1 VDEHSDRASS
11 RAVEIARHSTV
22 LRQRLGRGVSVGISG
37 VDCAG
42 KSTVAE
48 ALRARL
54 VATRVPVVL
63 VEGDEFTRPTA
74 ERYAEP
80 DEALGY
86 YRDSFDYGCV
96 FEQILPAVRSSFAG
110 QIGVRVTDWERD
122 AWTERVVDLPP
133 DAVVIVEGCFLFAG
147 DGAGEFNLSVWLD
160 LPLEEIVPRA
170 LGRPRDLERMGGPD
184 GVRER
189 YANRYV
195 PGQRLHLERDRPQE
209 HATLMLPSVEP
220 ADADLPFDPG

>member
-1 VDEHSDRASS
+1 VDEQSDRPSS
-11 RAVEIARHSTV
+11 WAAEIARHSTV
-22 LRQRLGRGVSVGISG
+22 LRQRLSRGVSVGISG

-48 ALRARL
+48 ALHARF
-54 VATRVPVVL
+54 VAARVPVVV
-63 VEGDEFTRPTA
+63 VEGDEFTRPTG

-86 YRDSFDYGCV
+86 YRDGFDYGCV

-110 QIGVRVTDWERD
+110 QIAVKVTDWERD
-122 AWTERVVDLPP
+122 AWTERVLDLPP
-133 DAVVIVEGCFLFAG
+133 AAVVIVEGCFLFAG
-147 DGAGEFNLSVWLD
+147 DGAGEFDLSVWLD

-170 LGRPRDLERMGGPD
+170 LGRPRDLERMGGPN

-195 PGQRLHLERDRPQE
+195 PGQRLHLERDQPQE
-209 HATLMLPSVEP
+209 QATLVLPVSR
-220 ADADLPFDPG
+220 AS